1 MISKIGKALRSNILV
16 GMVLVTPLVITLYIV
31 NLLFSFITGNALFLA
46 LVKVLPASLRGD
58 SDAEQIVAK
67 VLAFIIVLMIL
78 FLLGFFVRSLF
89 GKQLYRLGELIL
101 ERIPVINKIY
111 IWVRQISEAFLAQRQ
126 TLFKEVVLVEYPRK
140 GLYSVAF
147 VTAPVAPEFDAI
159 LRTEENP
166 SHVSLFI
173 PTTPN
178 PTSGLMIIASRDDL
192 EELPITVAD
201 AMKLIVSAGAVY
213 PGTGLVDDRPTFL
226 DKLETW
232 ISKDSS
238 RAESTPP

>member
-1 MISKIGKALRSNILV
+1 MISKIGRALRTNIIV
-16 GMVLVTPLVITLYIV
+16 GMILVTPLVVTLYIV
-31 NLLFSFITGNALFLA
+31 NILFSFITGNAFFQTLI
-46 LVKVLPASLRGD
+46 KVLPETVRGD
-58 SDAEQIVAK
+58 SGAEQVVAK
-67 VLAFIIVLMIL
+67 ILAFIVVLMVL
-78 FLLGFFVRSLF
+78 FLVGFFVRSLF
-89 GKQLYRLGELIL
+89 GKQLYRLGELIV

-159 LRTEENP
+159 LQTDEKTQ
-166 SHVSLFI
+166 HVSLFI

-178 PTSGLMIIASRDDL
+178 PTSGLMIVAPRHDL
-192 EELPITVAD
+192 HPLPISVAD

-213 PGTGLVDDRPTFL
+213 PGTGLVDNRPTFL
-226 DKLETW
+226 DKLEAW
-232 ISKDSS
+232 ISK
-238 RAESTPP
+238 ESQRIDPTPP